1 MIKVTVPQEG
11 GMVKTCVPKKS
22 SKHRKQNLTA
32 LKGGV
37 YNLTMILRDFNVGR
51 QLGRRQSKI

>member
-1 MIKVTVPQEG
+1 MTVPQEG